1 MGEGQSKLDGS
12 GNTPITPSH
21 KQVSQSA
28 VPVRK
33 DSISKKKKKKHFPR
47 IRDRRK
53 SKEVSQS
60 SQLSSDGSSEKFNE
74 SSEWE
79 QKLRDSNLLRREKV
93 LELAKQQADV
103 EQVSKREKNT
113 NSTLPQY
120 DLNTTQS
127 PRIAAQTQQVSNK
140 RKHKKQTKQ
149 NTKPKSLFHQY

>member
-1 MGEGQSKLDGS
+1 M
-12 GNTPITPSH
+12 
-21 KQVSQSA
+21 
-28 VPVRK
+28 
-33 DSISKKKKKKHFPR
+33 
-47 IRDRRK
+47 
-53 SKEVSQS
+53 
-60 SQLSSDGSSEKFNE
+60 
-74 SSEWE
+74 
-79 QKLRDSNLLRREKV
+79 RDSNLLRREKV